1 MNQRKPSGSQVEEWG
16 EVDPDY
22 WIPVRRLKQRQDQGM
37 KEEDHYAT
45 PTAITIAV
53 SNTNAP
59 SYMWHL

>member
-1 MNQRKPSGSQVEEWG
+1 
-16 EVDPDY
+16 
-22 WIPVRRLKQRQDQGM
+22 M